1 MEKPLISIIVPIYNA
16 DKYISRCIKCLTM
29 QTYQNIEIILVN
41 DGSIDDSGRI
51 CHEASDRDNRILVME
66 QENQGASVARNV
78 GVRSAKGEYI
88 CFVDA
93 DDFVYPTYVEYL
105 YYLIQK
111 YDADVS
117 ICLAYKLGE
126 NEKVPTNF
134 SKFERRNNEIEQFD
148 SIRALNNLLYRR
160 GISSYPCLKLYKRSI
175 FNKISFRENIAFGED
190 TIFVFEVLQNVEKV
204 VLGRKVLYLYYQ
216 NSSSINHIYPDVLK
230 YKLSWDGYIN
240 YIYNVVM
247 ERHPELLNAICS
259 KTVIYALDFYIRFYR
274 LSEGKEFTSAL
285 SKYIKKCALV
295 AIKDSN
301 SKFSNRV
308 LAFLCNISVPITAR
322 LCYVIMMIRRAIGVE
337 ARKAL

>member
-1 MEKPLISIIVPIYNA
+1 MESPLISIIVPIYNA
-16 DKYISRCIKCLTM
+16 DKYIFRCIECLTM

-41 DGSIDDSGRI
+41 DGSSDNSGKI
-51 CHEASDRDNRILVME
+51 CHESSVRDNRILVIE
-66 QENQGASVARNV
+66 QENRGASAARNV

-105 YYLIQK
+105 YCLIQK
-111 YDADVS
+111 YDVDVS

-126 NEKVPTNF
+126 NEKVPKDF
-134 SKFERRNNEIEQFD
+134 SKFERGNNEIEQFD
-148 SIRALNNLLYRR
+148 SISALNNFLYRR
-160 GISSYPCLKLYKRSI
+160 GISSYPYLKLYKRSI

-190 TIFVFEVLQNVEKV
+190 TIFVFEAMQNVEKV

-216 NSSSINHIYPDVLK
+216 NSSSINHIYPNVLK
-230 YKLSWDGYIN
+230 YKLSWDGYIT
-240 YIYNVVM
+240 YIYNIVM
-247 ERHPELLNAICS
+247 EKYPELINAICS

-274 LSEGKEFTSAL
+274 LPEGKEFTSEL
-285 SKYIKKCALV
+285 SKYIKSCAPI
-295 AIKDSN
+295 AIKDSC
-301 SKFSNRV
+301 SKGSNRV

-322 LCYVIMMIRRAIGVE
+322 LCYVIMMIRKAMGVE